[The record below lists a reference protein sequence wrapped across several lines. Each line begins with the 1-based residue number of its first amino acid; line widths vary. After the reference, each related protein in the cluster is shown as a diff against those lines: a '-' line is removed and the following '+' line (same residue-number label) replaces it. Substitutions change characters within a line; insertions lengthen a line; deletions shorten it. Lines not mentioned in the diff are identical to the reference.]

1 MAILVL
7 WEKLE
12 NSVEIMHTDVRV
24 KWVKSILYCTP
35 TSSKTR
41 KACLMDEK
49 LFMIFEWRSF
59 HMSSVVGICSASR
72 TGLYLKQQEN
82 FPEYKSLIHLL

>member
-1 MAILVL
+1 
-7 WEKLE
+7 
-12 NSVEIMHTDVRV
+12 
-24 KWVKSILYCTP
+24 
-35 TSSKTR
+35 
-41 KACLMDEK
+41 MDEK

-82 FPEYKSLIHLL
+82 FPEYKSLIHLLWCLWLAICNIKQFNFKQAT